1 MFGVKLLRKA
11 KGDGTARV
19 KIMGKGTLGSDD
31 GFGEVDWWVRASQAK
46 VRCMKKGAV
55 MAFRGFVH
63 ASA

>member
-19 KIMGKGTLGSDD
+19 KIMGKGGLGSDN
-31 GFGEVDWWVRASQAK
+31 GFGEVDWWVSASQVK
-46 VRCMKKGAV
+46 VRCMKKGPV

-63 ASA
+63 PSA